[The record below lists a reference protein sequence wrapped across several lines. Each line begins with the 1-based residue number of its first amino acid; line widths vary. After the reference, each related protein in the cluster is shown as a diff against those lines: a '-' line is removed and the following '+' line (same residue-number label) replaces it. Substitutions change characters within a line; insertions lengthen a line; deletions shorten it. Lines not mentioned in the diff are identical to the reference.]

1 MICQRML
8 AIVAIGVLASAS
20 AVAAPKVVVSIKP
33 LGSLVEGVMAG
44 VGTPSV
50 IVGGGRSLHT
60 FSMRPSDAKALNDA
74 EVVFW
79 VGEGLET
86 FLAKPLL
93 ALSGRATIIE
103 LSQTPGLTLLPGREG
118 GVWEEHDEDHDAPA
132 VDHDHQLDGHI
143 WLDPVNA
150 KAIIGAVQ
158 LALSQADRPNASVY
172 AANAKAVMARIEALD
187 DELRATLGPVKHE
200 PFVVFHDGYQYFE
213 KHYGLNAVG
222 SITVNPDRM
231 PGAKRV
237 GEIKNKIKSLKAA
250 CVFAEPQFEPKLVQT
265 LVEGS
270 DAKTGTFDPEA
281 STLRAGPD
289 LYFELMRGLAANLT
303 ACFTGS

>member
-1 MICQRML
+1 MICARML
-8 AIVAIGVLASAS
+8 AIVAAGVMASAS
-20 AVAAPKVVVSIKP
+20 ASAAPKVVVSIKP
-33 LGSLVEGVMAG
+33 IASLVEGVMAG
-44 VGTPSV
+44 VGTPGV
-50 IVGGGRSLHT
+50 IVGSGQSLHT

-118 GVWEEHDEDHDAPA
+118 GVWEEHDEDHDAPG
-132 VDHDHQLDGHI
+132 VDHDHQLDGHV
-143 WLDPVNA
+143 WLDPANA
-150 KAIIGAVQ
+150 KAIVRAVQ
-158 LALSQADRPNASVY
+158 VALSQADSTNAPAY
-172 AANAKAVMARIEALD
+172 AANAKAVIARIEALD
-187 DELRATLGPVKHE
+187 AELRATLDPVKHQ

-213 KHYGLNAVG
+213 KHYGLNAAG

-237 GEIKNKIKSLKAA
+237 GEIKDKIKSLKAA

-270 DAKTGTFDPEA
+270 DANTGTLDPEA
-281 STLRAGPD
+281 STLRAGAD
-289 LYFELMRGLAANLT
+289 LYFELMRGLAANLK